1 MGEALKI
8 RPGESIAP
16 WTFNV
21 KFPYCTQFLFGSLM
35 FATEEDKNLELLT
48 QGQH

>member
-8 RPGESIAP
+8 RPGESITP

-21 KFPYCTQFLFGSLM
+21 KFPYGTQFLFGSLM
-35 FATEEDKNLELLT
+35 FATGEDKNLKLLT